1 MANKDKDEAPIGST
15 ALVQSC
21 ARMMSAAWLTREI
34 TETSTAPPKSIR
46 GTAYALRYTIASEMG
61 MGFELALK
69 ALIQG
74 LSLPPAIKVPEKHD
88 LTLIW
93 SLIPEG
99 IRDEID
105 TAVERHMHRQF
116 GPELKGRVLP
126 FAKYLRKHNGFLN
139 ETVRNR
145 YALQETKAAWRSAE
159 MLTAWRAVGAWITCS
174 DPYQGRDWA
183 DGIGTLASYWYVIM
197 RKVLDSRWPEPCAD
211 KEEALD
217 LAVRAANQLLGHR
230 YLPRPQT
237 VLGNRQG
244 DRWLG
249 RVEEQ

>member
-1 MANKDKDEAPIGST
+1 MANKDKDEASIGST

-21 ARMMSAAWLTREI
+21 ARMMSAASLTKEI
-34 TETSTAPPKSIR
+34 TETSTAPPKSISR
-46 GTAYALRYTIASEMG
+46 VAYALRYTIESDLG

-69 ALIQG
+69 ALIET
-74 LSLPPAIKVPEKHD
+74 LSLSPATQMPEDHD
-88 LTLIW
+88 LKLIW
-93 SLIPEG
+93 SLIPGG

-105 TAVERHMHRQF
+105 AAAEGHMCSYF
-116 GPELKGRVLP
+116 GPEMKGRVLP

-145 YALQETKAAWRSAE
+145 YALRESKGAWRSAE
-159 MLTAWRAVGAWITCS
+159 MLTAWRAVGSWITCS

-197 RKVLDSRWPEPCAD
+197 RRVLGTHWPEPCAE

-237 VLGNRQG
+237 VLGNSQG
-244 DRWLG
+244 DRLV
-249 RVEEQ
+249 RSSRR